1 VYWRER
7 GNLNRCTYKLNFKT
21 MSEFKNIR
29 FFDGLEEISPE
40 TASKDK
46 YFATAYN
53 NGAKVLFHSV
63 IDEINAHDATLMINQ
78 PVINP
83 NKEKTI
89 WLDNVSLELEQILVA
104 KGVWK

>member
-1 VYWRER
+1 
-7 GNLNRCTYKLNFKT
+7 